1 MAMRISELAAFSG
14 QEATIRGWLV
24 SLRKGGKIR
33 FLVVRDGSGTV
44 QAVVRQEDAPTEV
57 WERCADLSQEASLEV
72 RGTVRLDQRAQGGVE
87 LAVRD
92 LIVISDAADFPISPK
107 EHGVDFLMDNRHLWL
122 RSRRQAA
129 ILRIRSQIELFLQVE
144 LGRRGF
150 VRVDSPILTPS
161 ACEGTTTLF
170 ETDYFEQKAYLSQS
184 GQLYNEAAAAALGR
198 VYCFGPT
205 FRAEKSKTRRHL
217 VEFWMLEPEIA
228 FASLDDVM
236 DLEEDLISALV
247 RHLLKEAADDLAVLE
262 RSPQSLLAAAQG
274 GFARITYDQAVEVAV
289 QAGQPVTWGEDFGS
303 PQETAIAGA
312 FDRPVFVHRY
322 PTACKAF
329 YMQPDP
335 ERPEVCLSVDLLAP
349 EGYGEIAGGGQRIH
363 DFALLRERLAQHNLP
378 EDAYRWYLDLRQWGS
393 QPHAGFGLGIERTLS
408 WLCGL
413 DHVRETIPF
422 PRLLT
427 RLYP

>member
-205 FRAEKSKTRRHL
+205 VRAEKSKTRRHL

-247 RHLLKEAADDLAVLE
+247 RHLLKEAADDLVVLE
-262 RSPQSLLAAAQG
+262 RSPQALLAAAQG

-303 PQETAIAGA
+303 PQETAIAAA